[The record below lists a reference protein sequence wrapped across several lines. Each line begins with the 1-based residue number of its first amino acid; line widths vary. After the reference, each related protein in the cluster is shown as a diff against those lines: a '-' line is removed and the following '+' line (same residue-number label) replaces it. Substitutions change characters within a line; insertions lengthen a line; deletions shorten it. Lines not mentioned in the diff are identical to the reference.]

1 MTDATSQPWSCFFSN
16 SSWFLFDGAQLFPL
30 LHHIEM
36 TSSQQSLSKILGGDV
51 NLYIGGKQ
59 DAKAKDVLQS
69 LKISYILNCT
79 PPRAM
84 DPETGCQNFFE
95 KEKAFVYKR
104 IPVFDNRG
112 EDLLKHMEE
121 SYRFIEE
128 GKHYGGVLVHCH
140 KGISRSASFVIGY
153 LMKKNELSLNE
164 ALDYI
169 QSIRSI
175 VQPNLAF
182 MTQLRAYE
190 LQLENERNAAAAN
203 NSSSSSSS
211 SEHHRF
217 SSMGPSVSA
226 GPSMG
231 PCIGPSTG
239 PGPSTEPSTSSGP
252 SLPGVDTE
260 TIPVIIQECTATSST
275 TTVSSIGPS
284 GPPVGPPTNPNNTT
298 SSIDIIDSPIG
309 PTIGPASGPPI
320 VVAGPKND
328 TDDDRDQITNDDQ
341 PSKRAK
347 LNTANHT

>member
-1 MTDATSQPWSCFFSN
+1 MATT
-16 SSWFLFDGAQLFPL
+16 LG
-30 LHHIEM
+30 
-36 TSSQQSLSKILGGDV
+36 LSKILGGDV

-59 DAKAKDVLQS
+59 DAKAKEELQS

-153 LMKKNELSLNE
+153 LMKKNEMSLNE
-164 ALDYI
+164 ALDYV

-203 NSSSSSSS
+203 SSSSSSKLHGS
-211 SEHHRF
+211 
-217 SSMGPSVSA
+217 SSMGPSESA
-226 GPSMG
+226 GPSVG
-231 PCIGPSTG
+231 PSVGPSTG
-239 PGPSTEPSTSSGP
+239 PGPRPSTETTVSCGP
-252 SLPGVDTE
+252 SFPGGAETE
-260 TIPVIIQECTATSST
+260 TIQECSEESAVMVSIGPTGPPEQPS
-275 TTVSSIGPS
+275 SSIGPS
-284 GPPVGPPTNPNNTT
+284 LGPSINPHHYP
-298 SSIDIIDSPIG
+298 SSTIDIG
-309 PTIGPASGPPI
+309 PQ
-320 VVAGPKND
+320 AGPFIEESGSKKDND
-328 TDDDRDQITNDDQ
+328 NSREDITNDDQ
-341 PSKRAK
+341 PSKRIK
-347 LNTANHT
+347 LNNDDKE

>member
-1 MTDATSQPWSCFFSN
+1 MA
-16 SSWFLFDGAQLFPL
+16 SS
-30 LHHIEM
+30 
-36 TSSQQSLSKILGGDV
+36 QSLSKILGGDV

-59 DAKAKDVLQS
+59 DAKAKEVLQS

-112 EDLLKHMEE
+112 EDLLQHMEE

-153 LMKKNELSLNE
+153 LMKKNEMSLDE

-182 MTQLRAYE
+182 MSQLRAYE
-190 LQLENERNAAAAN
+190 LQLANERSAAAAN
-203 NSSSSSSS
+203 SSSNSSSSSSK
-211 SEHHRF
+211 HHGL

-226 GPSMG
+226 GPSVG

-239 PGPSTEPSTSSGP
+239 PSTEPSPSCGP
-252 SLPGVDTE
+252 SLPGITTE
-260 TIPVIIQECTATSST
+260 PNNIVSTQEST
-275 TTVSSIGPS
+275 DVSVSTVSIGPS
-284 GPPVGPPTNPNNTT
+284 GPPGQPFPCIGPPIGPSDHT
-298 SSIDIIDSPIG
+298 SSIDIVTSV
-309 PTIGPASGPPI
+309 IGPASGPPI
-320 VVAGPKND
+320 AVEGPQKD
-328 TDDDRDQITNDDQ
+328 TDSSTDLDTSDDQ

-347 LNTANHT
+347 LTPC